1 LGWKVK
7 LPEAV
12 WMAGNDPLSKNP
24 PLKDDENEWLMIG
37 MPGGANTWLMV
48 QLDPRI
54 VDNLE
59 SGDAPAV
66 RGNDELHRTAAGV
79 GAGVDSA
86 GNVVRR
92 GGGYAQYQAHC

>member
-1 LGWKVK
+1 VK

-48 QLDPRI
+48 QLDPGLLTI
-54 VDNLE
+54 LKAE
-59 SGDAPAV
+59 TLPP
-66 RGNDELHRTAAGV
+66 
-79 GAGVDSA
+79 SA
-86 GNVVRR
+86 ETTNSTEPPPEWVPV
-92 GGGYAQYQAHC
+92 